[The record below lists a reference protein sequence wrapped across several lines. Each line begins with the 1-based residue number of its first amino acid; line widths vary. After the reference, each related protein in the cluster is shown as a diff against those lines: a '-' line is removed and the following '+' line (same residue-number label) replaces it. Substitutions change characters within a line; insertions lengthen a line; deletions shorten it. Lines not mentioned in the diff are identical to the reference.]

1 MYCSH
6 CGFLDFYSITMK
18 GKVMNTSEDQVTD
31 TSYKDNETVVSELND
46 YLGAISTLRQA
57 IKRDEGDG
65 SDNKHFFFRGQAS
78 NEWDVTPGIFRN
90 NMLPHEAELIR
101 SAFVRNPADFRIL
114 TTDFERL
121 TKLQHYGLPTRLLDV
136 TQNPLVALYFACQ
149 PNQELKENENGQEL
163 LQPTDGIISYKRDYC
178 KGYDDLEVKI
188 LSYLAKREIDGG
200 FTLEQLLSELQE
212 RYIYTKKAAEECRKG
227 NYKSLIS
234 IIQSNCF
241 VISNLNNERLI
252 RQSGAFLLCGQCN
265 IAWNQSDPGK
275 SVIQKAN
282 GSVASEFELNVF
294 RVPADK
300 KEAILEELDFYNI
313 NEGALFPELEH
324 QMTYIKKLQS
334 NKVAASVGLFTKV
347 DLTDDDDRAVPLL
360 EISDDEVDKVIRDV
374 ISKSLN
380 PHLFDECYTAIHDNM
395 SIDWYRK
402 ENVLSK
408 MRLAI
413 ADAIQKGACGG
424 DRALAKNAAQKML
437 SDIVIQIGELQELS

>member
-1 MYCSH
+1 
-6 CGFLDFYSITMK
+6 
-18 GKVMNTSEDQVTD
+18 MNTAENQIID
-31 TSYKDNETVVSELND
+31 TTYKDNETVVSELND
-46 YLGAISTLRQA
+46 YLGAISDLRKT
-57 IKRDEGDG
+57 IKHDEGDDA
-65 SDNKHFFFRGQAS
+65 DNKHFFFRGQAS

-149 PNQELKENENGQEL
+149 PNQELKENENGQKL
-163 LQPTDGIISYKRDYC
+163 SQSTDGIVSYKRDYC

-188 LSYLAKREIDGG
+188 LSYLANREIYGD
-200 FTLEQLLSELQE
+200 FTLEQLLGELQE
-212 RYIYTKKAAEECRKG
+212 RYIYTNKAAEECRKG

-265 IAWNQSDPGK
+265 IAWNPSDPGK
-275 SVIQKAN
+275 SVVQKAN
-282 GSVASEFELNVF
+282 GSVASEFEEGVF
-294 RVPADK
+294 RIPAEQ

-334 NKVAASVGLFTKV
+334 NKVTASVGHFTKI
-347 DLTDDDDRAVPLL
+347 DLTDDYDRTVPLL
-360 EISDDEVDKVIRDV
+360 EISDDDVDKIVRDV
-374 ISKSLN
+374 IKKSLN
-380 PHLFDECYTAIHDNM
+380 PYLFDECYTAIHDNM

-424 DRALAKNAAQKML
+424 DRVLAKNAAQKMV
-437 SDIVIQIGELQELS
+437 SEIVTQIGELQKLSEEEPV